1 MTRAD
6 LKRVD
11 DEKYPIRIQYDVA
24 DWRPL
29 KNPAKFG
36 MPKWALRG
44 VCKTKEIFLHI
55 VGNKYLLII
64 YE

>member
-11 DEKYPIRIQYDVA
+11 DEKYPIRIQFDVA
-24 DWRPL
+24 DWHPL

-44 VCKTKEIFLHI
+44 ACKTKENFFAHCWEQVFIDNL
-55 VGNKYLLII
+55 
-64 YE
+64 